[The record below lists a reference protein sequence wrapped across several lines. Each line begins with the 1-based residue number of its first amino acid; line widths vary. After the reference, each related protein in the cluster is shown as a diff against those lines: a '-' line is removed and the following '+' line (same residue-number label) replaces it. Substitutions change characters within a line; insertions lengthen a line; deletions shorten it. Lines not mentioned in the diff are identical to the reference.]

1 MHVSLSVL
9 VSQEVLQ
16 MIPKF
21 CFPFDVERYNSSPLA
36 CVVFFFPLAPH
47 FNLLHMHPLGFS
59 STYISIWKKGNEIMH
74 IFVHCSGKI
83 RHSLLV
89 SAGV

>member
-36 CVVFFFPLAPH
+36 CVFFFPLAPH
-47 FNLLHMHPLGFS
+47 FHLLHMHPLGFS

-83 RHSLLV
+83 RHSLVV
-89 SAGV
+89 SARV